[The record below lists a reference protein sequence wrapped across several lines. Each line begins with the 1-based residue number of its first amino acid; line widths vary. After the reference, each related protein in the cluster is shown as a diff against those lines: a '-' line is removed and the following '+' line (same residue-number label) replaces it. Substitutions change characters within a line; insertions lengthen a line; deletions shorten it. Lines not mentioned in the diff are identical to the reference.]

1 MGCSTHTQ
9 PGTARVAVAAM
20 HSGSSALFLGC
31 AAGQEGLVC
40 PTSRGA
46 SWLRR
51 KGLSSYV
58 ATGRGR
64 KDALDS
70 LCMDGA
76 GQGAWDTS
84 SNSSWDSNGNSAAK
98 LGWPKGARLSSLS
111 ITTGSIHTRAG
122 QRHGPQIDMKEGS
135 REGGQ
140 RCLGSGN
147 ISEKGQS
154 AQTKES
160 GRGTF
165 GSGFSC

>member
-31 AAGQEGLVC
+31 AGGQEGLVC
-40 PTSRGA
+40 PTSRGS

-111 ITTGSIHTRAG
+111 ITTGSIHTKAG

-147 ISEKGQS
+147 LSEKGQS

-165 GSGFSC
+165 GSAFSC

>member
-1 MGCSTHTQ
+1 MGRSAHTQ

-40 PTSRGA
+40 PTNRGA

-51 KGLSSYV
+51 KGLSSCA
-58 ATGRGR
+58 ATGGGR
-64 KDALDS
+64 KDS

-84 SNSSWDSNGNSAAK
+84 SNSSWDSNGNSAAN

-122 QRHGPQIDMKEGS
+122 QRHGPQTDMKEGS

-147 ISEKGQS
+147 LSEKGQS